1 MAAGVAAAAEEAE
14 EAEAAADATAVAEGG
29 ASEEAAALRG
39 LFRGCVFF
47 CGRECPV
54 ASLELLVLAG
64 GGRIGWEGEASAFG
78 ADDARVT
85 HVVVDR
91 PAVAAPLP
99 SREYVQPQWV
109 YDCLNARALL
119 PVHGYA
125 PGKHCPPHLSPFRD
139 GGEGYVPAERVRAA
153 LQEARAAEEGGS
165 GGADDDEAYG
175 DEDDE
180 EDEDDGEDDDEDDD
194 EDEED
199 EEDEE
204 ALDAKRYA
212 AEVAAEVEG
221 VSYNPNEKK
230 RKGGAAGGG
239 GGGGGAAA
247 VANEEKELA
256 KMMMSR
262 KKRRLYDRMQY
273 GIERKAA
280 AADVLREKRAA
291 IDAAAKGAKKKA
303 KPKGGS

>member
-1 MAAGVAAAAEEAE
+1 MAA
-14 EAEAAADATAVAEGG
+14 
-29 ASEEAAALRG
+29 
-39 LFRGCVFF
+39 
-47 CGRECPV
+47 
-54 ASLELLVLAG
+54 SL
-64 GGRIGWEGEASAFG
+64 S
-78 ADDARVT
+78 
-85 HVVVDR
+85 
-91 PAVAAPLP
+91 
-99 SREYVQPQWV
+99 
-109 YDCLNARALL
+109 
-119 PVHGYA
+119 
-125 PGKHCPPHLSPFRD
+125 D
-139 GGEGYVPAERVRAA
+139 G
-153 LQEARAAEEGGS
+153 
-165 GGADDDEAYG
+165 
-175 DEDDE
+175 
-180 EDEDDGEDDDEDDD
+180 
-194 EDEED
+194 
-199 EEDEE
+199 DEE

-303 KPKGGS
+303 KPKGAS